1 MKEVPKEELKEVSE
15 EELKEVSKENSK
27 EELLRKA
34 LETLKAFVE
43 DLGVKAGKSPEYVED
58 LWKRIQKSNGV
69 LRELA
74 YYHDYGS
81 FYGKY
86 KVAGYGLMDVLVWQ
100 VDHFKAYMDRHEE
113 MNRYRTERL
122 FLESL
127 DVLLRMEEDPAPYV
141 EKMKGETGTDYAD
154 KF

>member
-1 MKEVPKEELKEVSE
+1 MTRDEQIQ
-15 EELKEVSKENSK
+15 
-27 EELLRKA
+27 KA
-34 LETLKAFVE
+34 METLKAFVME
-43 DLGVKAGKSPEYVED
+43 LSEKAGKTPEYGEE
-58 LWKRIQKSNGV
+58 LWGRIEKSNGV

-74 YYHDYGS
+74 YYHDYGE

-86 KVAGYGLMDVLVWQ
+86 QVAGFSLTDILVWQ

-127 DVLLRMEEDPAPYV
+127 DVMLKMEEDPGPYV
-141 EKMKGETGTDYAD
+141 EKMKGETGTDFAD
-154 KF
+154 KY

>member
-1 MKEVPKEELKEVSE
+1 MTR
-15 EELKEVSKENSK
+15 
-27 EELLRKA
+27 EELLNKA
-34 LETLKAFVE
+34 METLRSYVLE
-43 DLGVKAGKSPEYVED
+43 LSEKAGKPEGYGEE
-58 LWKRIQKSNGV
+58 LWSRIKQSNGV

-74 YYHDYGS
+74 YYHDYGE

-86 KVAGYGLMDVLVWQ
+86 EVAGYTLTDVLVWQ

-127 DVLLRMEEDPAPYV
+127 DVLLKMEKDPAPYV
-141 EKMKGETGTDYAD
+141 EKMKGETGTDFAD

>member
-1 MKEVPKEELKEVSE
+1 MTQ
-15 EELKEVSKENSK
+15 
-27 EELLRKA
+27 EELLNKA
-34 LETLKAFVE
+34 METLRSYVLE
-43 DLGVKAGKSPEYVED
+43 LSEKAGKPEGYGEE
-58 LWKRIQKSNGV
+58 LWSRIKQSNGV

-74 YYHDYGS
+74 YYHDYGE

-86 KVAGYGLMDVLVWQ
+86 EVAGYTLTDVLVWQ

-127 DVLLRMEEDPAPYV
+127 DVLLKMEKDPAPYV
-141 EKMKGETGTDYAD
+141 EKMKGETGTDFAD

>member
-1 MKEVPKEELKEVSE
+1 MTR
-15 EELKEVSKENSK
+15 
-27 EELLRKA
+27 EELLNKA
-34 LETLKAFVE
+34 METLRSYVLE
-43 DLGVKAGKSPEYVED
+43 LSEKAGKPEGYGED
-58 LWKRIQKSNGV
+58 LWNRIKQSNGV

-74 YYHDYGS
+74 YYHDYGE

-86 KVAGYGLMDVLVWQ
+86 EVAGYTLTDVLVWQ

-127 DVLLRMEEDPAPYV
+127 DVLLKMEKYPEPYV
-141 EKMKGETGTDYAD
+141 
-154 KF
+154 

>member
-1 MKEVPKEELKEVSE
+1 MTQEEQLK
-15 EELKEVSKENSK
+15 
-27 EELLRKA
+27 KA
-34 LETLKAFVE
+34 LETLHQYVLE
-43 DLGVKAGKSPEYVED
+43 LSEKAGKSAEYGEE
-58 LWKRIQKSNGV
+58 LWGRIQKSSGV
-69 LRELA
+69 LQELA
-74 YYHDYGS
+74 YFHDYGN

-86 KVAGYGLMDVLVWQ
+86 QVAGYSLTDVLVWQ

-127 DVLLRMEEDPAPYV
+127 DVLLKMEEDPTPYV
-141 EKMKGETGTDYAD
+141 EKMKGETGTDFAD

>member
-1 MKEVPKEELKEVSE
+1 MT
-15 EELKEVSKENSK
+15 EN
-27 EELLRKA
+27 EQLQKA
-34 LETLKAFVE
+34 LETLEKFVME
-43 DLGVKAGKSPEYVED
+43 MSEKAGKSKEYGEE
-58 LWKRIQKSNGV
+58 LWSRIARSNGV

-74 YYHDYGS
+74 YYHDYGD

-86 KVAGYGLMDVLVWQ
+86 KVAGYSLTDVLVWQ

-127 DVLLRMEEDPAPYV
+127 DVMLKMEENPEPYV
-141 EKMKGETGTDYAD
+141 EKMKGETGTDFAD

>member
-1 MKEVPKEELKEVSE
+1 MTR
-15 EELKEVSKENSK
+15 
-27 EELLRKA
+27 EELLNKA
-34 LETLKAFVE
+34 METLRSYVLE
-43 DLGVKAGKSPEYVED
+43 LSEKAGKSEGYGEE
-58 LWKRIQKSNGV
+58 LWSRIKQSNGV

-74 YYHDYGS
+74 YYHDYGE

-86 KVAGYGLMDVLVWQ
+86 EVAGYTLTDVLVWQ

-127 DVLLRMEEDPAPYV
+127 DVLLKMEKDPAPYV
-141 EKMKGETGTDYAD
+141 EKMKGETGTDFAD

>member
-1 MKEVPKEELKEVSE
+1 MTREEQIQ
-15 EELKEVSKENSK
+15 
-27 EELLRKA
+27 KA
-34 LETLKAFVE
+34 METLRNFVLE
-43 DLGVKAGKSPEYVED
+43 LSEKAGKGQEYGQE
-58 LWKRIQKSNGV
+58 LWSRISKSEGV

-74 YYHDYGS
+74 YYHDYGD

-86 KVAGYGLMDVLVWQ
+86 KVAGYSLTDILVWQ

-127 DVLLRMEEDPAPYV
+127 DVMLKMETDPDPYV
-141 EKMKGETGTDYAD
+141 EKMKGETGTDFAD

>member
-1 MKEVPKEELKEVSE
+1 MADREQLQ
-15 EELKEVSKENSK
+15 
-27 EELLRKA
+27 KA
-34 LETLKAFVE
+34 LETLEKFVLE
-43 DLGVKAGKSPEYVED
+43 LSEKAGKPKEYGEE
-58 LWKRIQKSNGV
+58 LWGRIARSNGV

-74 YYHDYGS
+74 YYHDYGD

-86 KVAGYGLMDVLVWQ
+86 KVAGYSLTDVLVWQ

-127 DVLLRMEEDPAPYV
+127 DVMLKMEENPEPYV
-141 EKMKGETGTDYAD
+141 EKMKGETGTDFAD

>member
-1 MKEVPKEELKEVSE
+1 MTQEERLQ
-15 EELKEVSKENSK
+15 
-27 EELLRKA
+27 KA
-34 LETLKAFVE
+34 METLRNFVAE
-43 DLGVKAGKSPEYVED
+43 LCEKAGKPREYGED
-58 LWKRIQKSNGV
+58 LWNRIQKSEGV
-69 LRELA
+69 LAELA
-74 YYHDYGS
+74 YYHDYGE

-86 KVAGYGLMDVLVWQ
+86 KVAGYNLTDVLVWQ

-127 DVLLRMEEDPAPYV
+127 DVLLKMEKDPTPYV
-141 EKMKGETGTDYAD
+141 EKMKGETGTDFAD

>member
-1 MKEVPKEELKEVSE
+1 MTDNEVLHEYIISIGGSEEQWNRILGCEGVLKE
-15 EELKEVSKENSK
+15 LTYWCKTGT
-27 EELLRKA
+27 LLGEFA
-34 LETLKAFVE
+34 
-43 DLGVKAGKSPEYVED
+43 PEGITISD
-58 LWKRIQKSNGV
+58 AI
-69 LRELA
+69 A
-74 YYHDYGS
+74 
-81 FYGKY
+81 
-86 KVAGYGLMDVLVWQ
+86 WQ

>member
-1 MKEVPKEELKEVSE
+1 MTQ
-15 EELKEVSKENSK
+15 
-27 EELLRKA
+27 EELLNKA
-34 LETLKAFVE
+34 METLRSYVLE
-43 DLGVKAGKSPEYVED
+43 LSEKAGKPEGYGED
-58 LWKRIQKSNGV
+58 LWNRIKQSNGV

-74 YYHDYGS
+74 YYHDYGE

-86 KVAGYGLMDVLVWQ
+86 EVAGYTLTDVLVWQ

-127 DVLLRMEEDPAPYV
+127 DVLLKMEKDPAPYV
-141 EKMKGETGTDYAD
+141 EKMKGETGTDFAD

>member
-1 MKEVPKEELKEVSE
+1 MTQ
-15 EELKEVSKENSK
+15 
-27 EELLRKA
+27 EELLKKA
-34 LETLKAFVE
+34 METLRSFVLE
-43 DLGVKAGKSPEYVED
+43 LSAKAGKPEGYGEE
-58 LWKRIQKSNGV
+58 LWSRIAQSNGV

-74 YYHDYGS
+74 YYHDYGE

-86 KVAGYGLMDVLVWQ
+86 QVAGYTLTDVLVWQ

-127 DVLLRMEEDPAPYV
+127 DVLLKMEKDPAPYV
-141 EKMKGETGTDYAD
+141 EKMKGETGTDFAD

>member
-1 MKEVPKEELKEVSE
+1 MTQ
-15 EELKEVSKENSK
+15 
-27 EELLRKA
+27 EELLNKA
-34 LETLKAFVE
+34 METLRSYVLE
-43 DLGVKAGKSPEYVED
+43 LSEKAGKSEGYGEE
-58 LWKRIQKSNGV
+58 LWSRIKQSNGV

-74 YYHDYGS
+74 YYHDYGE

-86 KVAGYGLMDVLVWQ
+86 EVAGYTLTDVLVWQ

-127 DVLLRMEEDPAPYV
+127 DVLLKMEKDPAPYV
-141 EKMKGETGTDYAD
+141 EKMKGETGTDFAD

>member
-1 MKEVPKEELKEVSE
+1 MTDQERLE
-15 EELKEVSKENSK
+15 
-27 EELLRKA
+27 KA
-34 LETLKAFVE
+34 LQTLENFLSELCK
-43 DLGVKAGKSPEYVED
+43 KAGKNSEYAKD
-58 LWKRIQKSNGV
+58 LWERTKTSNGV

-74 YYHDYGS
+74 YYHDYGEI
-81 FYGKY
+81 YGKY
-86 KVAGYGLMDVLVWQ
+86 QVAGYSLTDVLVWQ

-122 FLESL
+122 FLDSL
-127 DVLLRMEEDPAPYV
+127 DVLLKMEVDPKPYV

>member
-1 MKEVPKEELKEVSE
+1 MLMTQ
-15 EELKEVSKENSK
+15 
-27 EELLRKA
+27 EELLNKA
-34 LETLKAFVE
+34 METLRSYVLE
-43 DLGVKAGKSPEYVED
+43 LSEKAGKPEGYGED
-58 LWKRIQKSNGV
+58 LWNRIKQSNGV

-74 YYHDYGS
+74 YYHDYGE

-86 KVAGYGLMDVLVWQ
+86 EVAGYTLTDVLVWQ

-127 DVLLRMEEDPAPYV
+127 DVLLKMEKDPAPYV
-141 EKMKGETGTDYAD
+141 EKMKGETGTDFAD